1 MSRAKTTVW
10 REAWIGF
17 CGRLI
22 VASVLL
28 SATTVAQTPTSPR
41 QSSSGH
47 SSAGHSSPLATA
59 KAALAKGDLDGA
71 DKTLLSLLSSEP
83 NNQEGLLLLGVLRGR
98 QQRYSEAE
106 VLFRR
111 VLQLDAKSVA

>member
-1 MSRAKTTVW
+1 MSPVKTTGW
-10 REAWIGF
+10 RRVWIGV
-17 CGRLI
+17 CGGL
-22 VASVLL
+22 VAVSLL
-28 SATTVAQTPTSPR
+28 LAAITVAQTPTSPR
-41 QSSSGH
+41 QSSS
-47 SSAGHSSPLATA
+47 GHSSPLATA

-106 VLFRR
+106 V
-111 VLQLDAKSVA
+111 